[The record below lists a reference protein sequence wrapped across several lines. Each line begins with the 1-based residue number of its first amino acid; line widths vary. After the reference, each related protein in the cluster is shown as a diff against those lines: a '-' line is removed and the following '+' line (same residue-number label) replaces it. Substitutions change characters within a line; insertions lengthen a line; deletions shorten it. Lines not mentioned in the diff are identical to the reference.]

1 MGGPVVEAAITCVAL
16 SYVSNLFASMCHIE
30 QPDPVV
36 VIDAV
41 PEVDSFNRH
50 RLM

>member
-16 SYVSNLFASMCHIE
+16 AYVNNLFASTCHIA
-30 QPDPVV
+30 QPNLVV

-41 PEVDSFNRH
+41 PEVDSFNRY